1 MGMNIG
7 YGQKQVS
14 IIKSRQSATQTVG
27 PIAPFGNT
35 SDITIS
41 SVDLTKSD
49 FSAIVVSTPDGA
61 NVGTA
66 ELVSG
71 TTIRVKNNGGD
82 AKTFVIS
89 WQVIE
94 YV

>member
-14 IIKSRQSATQTVG
+14 VIKSRQSATQTVG

-41 SVDLTKSD
+41 SVDLAKSD
-49 FSAIVVSTPDGA
+49 FSATLVSTDGV
-61 NVGTA
+61 NVGIA

-71 TTIRVKNNGGD
+71 TTIRVQNNGGD
-82 AKTFVIS
+82 SRTFTIS

>member
-14 IIKSRQSATQTVG
+14 TIKSRQSTTQTVNNV
-27 PIAPFGNT
+27 APFGNT

-41 SVDLTKSD
+41 SVDLAKSD
-49 FSAIVVSTPDGA
+49 FSAIVVSTDGV

-71 TTIRVKNNGGD
+71 TTIRVKNNGS
-82 AKTFVIS
+82 ATKSFVIS